1 MSLIV
6 VAVLFGI
13 AYVLLEVGLPFVAL
27 VVFLVGILSALT
39 SSGASAGGAHGLTA
53 AQKQRPI
60 IVTSSGGKIPDTIK
74 LAAKHSW
81 DGSDGYSDFLTYLG
95 GVVAWPFRIA
105 ARIITGRTGKTSSGG
120 H

>member
-1 MSLIV
+1 MSLLV

-13 AYVLLEVGLPFVAL
+13 AFVLMESGLTTLAL

-39 SSGASAGGAHGLTA
+39 SKSSGAGSGALAAG
-53 AQKQRPI
+53 QKQRPI
-60 IVTSSGGKIPDTIK
+60 IVTSSGGHIPDTIK
-74 LAAKHSW
+74 LAAKHTW

-95 GVVAWPFRIA
+95 GVVQWPLRIV
-105 ARIITGRTGKTSSGG
+105 ARLITGRTGKTQVE

>member
-6 VAVLFGI
+6 VALLFGI

-39 SSGASAGGAHGLTA
+39 SKTAPSGAAGLSA

-60 IVTSSGGKIPDTIK
+60 IVTSSGGAIPDTIK
-74 LAAKHSW
+74 LAAKHTW

-95 GVVAWPFRIA
+95 GAVAWPFRIV
-105 ARIITGRTGKTSSGG
+105 ARIITGKTGKTQAGD